1 MMRLC
6 SRSER
11 KTDIDQAIRT
21 REDAL
26 NQWVF
31 STLVHISGIFEEGKR
46 TPAGFFFPS
55 VLATLLNLEVP
66 DLMTCV
72 GETLLPIFGAVMV
85 YRYPDFP
92 VALAARAGRV
102 NLLTAIQGSEEV
114 NLAQRFQCQIPV
126 MAYCTLK
133 SPEQAE
139 YNYHQ
144 MIGARADRSRTLGKE
159 VGTVEW
165 SHGPSD
171 PKTGKAFV
179 YSMETTGNG
188 GIDSRSMRTRVQQNV
203 RRGGK
208 FTHYKLTAPTD
219 LSQQTLRTMRPKH
232 GMLENLVDSCK
243 FGHPVVGQELSFQY
257 WLQHRQSHTIFL
269 VLNNRFVKVAF
280 PKVDSL
286 VIPDSTLTLPWLA
299 AISRRPDSIIKLPA
313 TMLSLLEGYGHEKL
327 GEWVQRAL
335 NRKATTSYRS

>member
-1 MMRLC
+1 MRLC

-11 KTDIDQAIRT
+11 KNEIEQAIQT

-31 STLVHISGIFEEGKR
+31 STLIHISGIFEEGKR

-55 VLATLLNLEVP
+55 VLATIMNLEVP

-92 VALAARAGRV
+92 VALAARAERI
-102 NLLTAIQGSEEV
+102 NLLTAIQGSDE
-114 NLAQRFQCQIPV
+114 NSLTQRFQCQIPV

-133 SPEQAE
+133 SPEQIE

-144 MIGARADRSRTLGKE
+144 MIGARADRSRTMGKE

-171 PKTGKAFV
+171 PKDRKSSV
-179 YSMETTGNG
+179 YSMETTGNDRT
-188 GIDSRSMRTRVQQNV
+188 DSR
-203 RRGGK
+203 
-208 FTHYKLTAPTD
+208 
-219 LSQQTLRTMRPKH
+219 
-232 GMLENLVDSCK
+232 
-243 FGHPVVGQELSFQY
+243 
-257 WLQHRQSHTIFL
+257 I
-269 VLNNRFVKVAF
+269 
-280 PKVDSL
+280 
-286 VIPDSTLTLPWLA
+286 
-299 AISRRPDSIIKLPA
+299 
-313 TMLSLLEGYGHEKL
+313 
-327 GEWVQRAL
+327 
-335 NRKATTSYRS
+335 